1 MTRTIEAT
9 CKQCEQDDT
18 VTVDAGIHDRYLMRE
33 GLVQNMFPNLTP
45 AERDILMSA
54 NPPHNRTSGISYYLC
69 VACWEDCIQDEE

>member
-9 CKQCEQDDT
+9 CKQCEQDDN
-18 VTVDAGIHDRYLMRE
+18 VVVDAGTHDRYLMRE

-45 AERDILMSA
+45 QERDILMSA

-69 VACWEDCIQDEE
+69 ATCWKITVQDEE